1 MMRKSLRKSSTRN
14 LKRKAW
20 VACSR
25 YVRSRAADSHGI
37 AQCVTCGQPAHWKAL
52 QAGHAIPGRH
62 NRVLIDLDIIRPQC
76 YRCNV
81 ALRGRLH
88 IFAAKLIKENGLAW
102 WERKEF
108 ESRGTL
114 KLTRADYEEL
124 IERFSL

>member
-1 MMRKSLRKSSTRN
+1 MARRKPSTKT

-25 YVRSRAADSHGI
+25 YVRSRAADSNGVVN
-37 AQCVTCGQPAHWKAL
+37 CFTCGQVTPWKAL

-62 NRVLIDLDIIRPQC
+62 NRVLFDLELIRPQC

-81 ALRGRLH
+81 PMRGQYH
-88 IFAAKLIKENGLAW
+88 IFTAKLIKENGLAW

-124 IERFSL
+124 IERFS